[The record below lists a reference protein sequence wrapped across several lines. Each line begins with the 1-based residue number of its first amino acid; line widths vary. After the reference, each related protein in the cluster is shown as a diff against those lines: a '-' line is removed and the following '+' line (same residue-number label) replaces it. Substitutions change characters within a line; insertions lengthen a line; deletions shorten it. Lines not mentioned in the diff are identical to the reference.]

1 MFDTHLT
8 RDPLSDDG
16 PRPGNALCYAGS
28 ACGFR
33 KTQCLCGN
41 LFQIFG
47 ISNPPGLHRLEL
59 DTGNT
64 ILPENLPNDPI
75 LAFHTGTVGL
85 EVHLSDGRR
94 TISGLFFPGDY
105 LDVAPFGRKFDGT
118 LTALAPTI
126 VHIIDRIVFEQLLA
140 SKDEMQDHYLAY
152 ASATLQRMMSHAN
165 DLAKKTPI
173 ERMAAFIFE
182 IRTRAGS
189 PKDAKKV
196 ALPFGR
202 RDIADYL
209 GLQPET
215 VSRALSALTNEG
227 AISLPEIN
235 LVSIEDSLLLR
246 QIANGGRPRKRGD

>member
-1 MFDTHLT
+1 VFDIQTI
-8 RDPLSDDG
+8 RDVENDA
-16 PRPGNALCYAGS
+16 RPGPGTALCTIGT

-33 KTQCLCGN
+33 NTQCLCGN

-47 ISNPPGLHRLEL
+47 VSTPPGLHRLDLE
-59 DTGNT
+59 TGNT

-105 LDVAPFGRKFDGT
+105 LDVAPFGRRFDGT
-118 LTALAPTI
+118 LTALAPSI

-182 IRTRAGS
+182 IRTRCGS

-215 VSRALSALTNEG
+215 VSRALSALTQEG
-227 AISLPEIN
+227 AISLPETN
-235 LVSIEDSLLLR
+235 LISIEDSLLLR
-246 QIANGGRPRKRGD
+246 QIANGGRPRKRGY